1 MKRIL
6 LSPGR
11 LIWFKVLIHFGALLP
26 LIWTFYLASID
37 QLGGDPVESLLHF
50 TGISAFNLLLLSLLT
65 SPLAKMLKQAALI
78 KVRRLLGLYAFF
90 YALIHFLSFIFF
102 ELQFEWQFLIA
113 EIIERP
119 YITVGFVA
127 LLILFS
133 LALTS
138 TRKSQI
144 RLGKKWQALHNC
156 VYLAGILIALHYIW
170 SVKSDILQPVI
181 YWVLL
186 LLVLFMRKDKL
197 DRWLKKRKKNLA

>member
-1 MKRIL
+1 M
-6 LSPGR
+6 SPGR

-78 KVRRLLGLYAFF
+78 KVRRLLGLYAFV

-144 RLGKKWQALHNC
+144 TLGKKWQALHNW